1 MFLTG
6 ALATGSA
13 NADSVADGMTGALD
27 RVRSIATIYEL
38 RTLQTAVQIEVIF
51 DNMRYV
57 KKDFS
62 GFVRTIAHS
71 DNKDVAKDHWG
82 SFYSLENCDRGYRV
96 VSAGPDRIVG
106 NKDDLVRT
114 IRMF

>member
-1 MFLTG
+1 MGVLT
-6 ALATGSA
+6 TGSV

-27 RVRSIATIYEL
+27 RVRTVATTYEL

-57 KKDFS
+57 KNDFRK
-62 GFVRTIAHS
+62 FVRGVAHS

-82 SFYSLENCDRGYRV
+82 SFYALEACDGGYRI
-96 VSAGPDRIVG
+96 VSAGPDRIMG
-106 NKDDLVRT
+106 TKDDLMRSVRT
-114 IRMF
+114 S